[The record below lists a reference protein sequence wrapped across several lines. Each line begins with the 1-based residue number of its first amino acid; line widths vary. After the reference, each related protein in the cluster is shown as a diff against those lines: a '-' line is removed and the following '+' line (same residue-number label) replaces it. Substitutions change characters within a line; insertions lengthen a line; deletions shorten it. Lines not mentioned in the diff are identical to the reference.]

1 MNIVVLDGYT
11 LNPGDLSW
19 QGLAQ
24 LGNVVIHDR
33 TPADLIL
40 ERAAGA
46 EALFTNKTPLSFE
59 SLSRLPELKYI
70 GVLATG
76 YNVVDV
82 QAARAR
88 SIPVTNVP
96 EYGTSAVAQATFAL
110 ILELTNRVGDYS
122 RGVREGRWANSIDW
136 CYYDGPILEL
146 SGMTLGIVGMGRIG
160 SAVGKIGHAFG
171 MRVTYTSMSPAD
183 GLDFPAEQVPLEK
196 LLHESDVISLHCPL
210 TEANKGLINADRI
223 SFMKPSVYLI
233 NTSRGPLIEAGDLA
247 EALNSEK
254 IAGAALDVLS
264 VEPPPADSPLLT
276 AKNCIV
282 TPHIAWAAK
291 TARARLLQTAVDNLK
306 AFLDGS
312 PVNVVN
318 G

>member
-1 MNIVVLDGYT
+1 MKIVVLDGYT

-19 QGLAQ
+19 NGLAV
-24 LGNVVIHDR
+24 LGNLVVHDR

-46 EALFTNKTPLSFE
+46 DVLFTNKTPLSFE
-59 SLSRLPELKYI
+59 TLAQLPDLKYI

-76 YNVVDV
+76 FNVVDV

-110 ILELTNRVGDYS
+110 LLELTNRVGYYS
-122 RGVREGRWANSIDW
+122 QTVREGRWANSMDW

-160 SAVGKIGHAFG
+160 SAVGRLGSAFG
-171 MRVTYTSMSPAD
+171 MRVIYTSLSSAKD
-183 GLDFPAEQVPLEK
+183 LAFPAEHVNLES
-196 LLHESDVISLHCPL
+196 LLAESDVVSLHCPL
-210 TEANKGLINADRI
+210 TENNKGIINRERLGL
-223 SFMKPSVYLI
+223 MKSSAFLI
-233 NTSRGPLIEAGDLA
+233 NTSRGPLIEANDLA
-247 EALNSEK
+247 QALESQQ

-264 VEPPPADSPLLT
+264 VEPPPASNPLLS

-282 TPHIAWAAK
+282 TPHIAWAAR
-291 TARARLLQTAVDNLK
+291 TARERLLDTAVGNLK